1 MADFLKELN
10 PVQRE
15 AVMQTEGP
23 VMVIAGPGSGKTR
36 VLTYRIAYMIQKGI
50 PPHQILALTFTN
62 KAARE
67 MKDRI
72 EKVLEGNVAGLWAGT
87 FHSLF
92 ARILR
97 MEAEH
102 IGYPPQ
108 FTIYDTD
115 DSRSLIRTIVKE
127 MNLSSDSYP
136 ANQVLSRISSFKS
149 NLVTPKLYE
158 RNEKLM
164 KSDRIANRQEFH
176 KIYSRY
182 VARCKQAGAMD
193 FDDLLFRLYEL
204 FQNPEVLKKY
214 QERFRYVLVDEFQDT
229 NFLQYAIIR
238 KLTKYEGSPENI
250 CIVGDDAQ
258 SIYAFRGA
266 TIDNIL
272 DFEKDFTQVKVY
284 KLEQNYRSTPF
295 IVAAANEVIARNRR
309 QIEKKIWTEQPE
321 GQKIKVVKAVSD
333 SEEGKRI
340 ADLILEYKNRYH
352 VENQEMA
359 ILYRTNAQSRVFED
373 YLRRYNIPY
382 RIYGGLSFY
391 QRKEIKDILAYLR
404 LVINPSDEEAFKRVV
419 NYPKRGIGDSTMTLV
434 AEYQQRE
441 DTDLFTA
448 AKNVPLSGRARTQMN
463 KFLQIIVTGIE
474 KNETSNAYE
483 TADYIANASGIIK
496 AFKDEN
502 TVESLNRIE
511 NVEALLNA
519 IRDFTDED
527 ELPDLGMDIIEERT
541 LATYIQH
548 IALLTDQDRNQ
559 EESDQVTL
567 MSVHAAK
574 GLEFDAVFVAG
585 LEEKLFPSFM
595 SMENEKD
602 VDEERRLFY
611 VAITRARQHLVL
623 AFANSR
629 YRYGKLVYNRPSR
642 FLEEISDE
650 NYENPSTVFGRASA
664 DDRPGGATSV
674 VRGVPVRRKGA
685 TAVTP
690 PPADFKAA
698 SADEIREGMEV
709 IHLKFGKGKV
719 LKIDGRNDSR
729 VATIYFE
736 DIDSPQ
742 RRIMLKFAKLHIV

>member
-1 MADFLKELN
+1 MVDFLKELN
-10 PVQRE
+10 PIQKK
-15 AVMQTEGP
+15 AVAQIEGP

-36 VLTYRIAYMIQKGI
+36 VLTYRIAYMIQQGI
-50 PPHQILALTFTN
+50 PPREILALTFTN

-72 EKVLEGNVAGLWAGT
+72 ETVLQGNVKGLWAGT

-97 MEAEH
+97 MEANH
-102 IGYPPQ
+102 IGYPTN

-115 DSRSLIRTIVKE
+115 DSRSLIRSIVRE
-127 MNLSSDSYP
+127 MNLSADSYP

-176 KIYSRY
+176 TIYSRY

-204 FQNPEVLKKY
+204 FQNKEVLQKY
-214 QERFRYVLVDEFQDT
+214 QKRFKYILVDEFQDT

-272 DFEKDFTQVKVY
+272 DFEQDFKQVKVH
-284 KLEQNYRSTPF
+284 KLEQNYRSTPY
-295 IVAAANEVIARNRR
+295 IVAAANEVIERNKR
-309 QIEKKIWTEQPE
+309 QIKKKIWTQEAE
-321 GQKIKVVKAVSD
+321 GQKIKVVKTVSD

-340 ADLILEYKNRYH
+340 ADLILEYKNRHH

-359 ILYRTNAQSRVFED
+359 ILYRTNAQSRIFED

-391 QRKEIKDILAYLR
+391 QRKEIKDIMAYLR

-419 NYPKRGIGDSTMTLV
+419 NYPKRGIGDATIAQLT
-434 AEYQQRE
+434 EYQRKE
-441 DTDLFTA
+441 NIDIFTA
-448 AKNVPLSGRARTQMN
+448 AKKAPLSGRARTQLN
-463 KFLQIIVTGIE
+463 KFLHIIESGIQ
-474 KNETSNAYE
+474 KNETGNAYE

-496 AFKDEN
+496 TFKDEN

-511 NVEALLNA
+511 NIEALLNG
-519 IRDFTDED
+519 IKDFVDED
-527 ELPDLGMDIIEERT
+527 EMTDLDTDMIEDRT

-548 IALLTDQDRNQ
+548 IALLTDQDR
-559 EESDQVTL
+559 DQNETDQITL

-574 GLEFDAVFVAG
+574 GLEFDAIFVVG

-595 SMENEKD
+595 AMESDKD
-602 VDEERRLFY
+602 IDEERRLFY
-611 VAITRARQHLVL
+611 VAITRARKHLVL
-623 AFANSR
+623 SFASSR

-642 FLEEISDE
+642 FLEEISE
-650 NYENPSTVFGRASA
+650 ANYENPSLVFGRPVSGDSPVGARTPIRGASL
-664 DDRPGGATSV
+664 
-674 VRGVPVRRKGA
+674 RRKK
-685 TAVTP
+685 TAAPTP

-698 SADEIREGMEV
+698 NADDIREGMEV
-709 IHLKFGKGKV
+709 LHLKFGKGKV
-719 LKIDGRNDSR
+719 LKIDGRNESR
-729 VATIYFE
+729 VATIYFG
-736 DIDSPQ
+736 DIDNPQ
-742 RRIMLKFAKLHIV
+742 RRIMLRFAKLHIL

>member
-1 MADFLKELN
+1 MTDFLKELN

-229 NFLQYAIIR
+229 NFLQYAIVR

-340 ADLILEYKNRYH
+340 ADLIMEYKNRYH

-419 NYPKRGIGDSTMTLV
+419 NYPKRGIGDSTMSQV
-434 AEYQQRE
+434 AEYQRRE

-474 KNETSNAYE
+474 KNKISNAYE

-511 NVEALLNA
+511 NIEALLNA

-650 NYENPSTVFGRASA
+650 NYENPSTVFGRVSA

-674 VRGVPVRRKGA
+674 VRGVPVRRKRT
-685 TAVTP
+685 TAATP

-698 SADEIREGMEV
+698 DADEIREGMEV

-729 VATIYFE
+729 VATIYFD